1 MNDFKLTIPKPCT
14 ENWKAFTPTST
25 GGFCENCQKNVI
37 DFTKMS
43 EKEIIDFFEKKPAH
57 TCGRFNPAQL
67 KDYEKEIL
75 TKPQSKY
82 QLLKAG
88 FLSLLLMGGGKE
100 LMAQQQRSKTNIEQS
115 IHNNYQDKLTQKTE
129 EEGITVEGTV
139 FSKEYDEPLP
149 GVGVLIKGTSTGT
162 YTDIEGQFKLQNL
175 EVGDILIFSYIG
187 YQHKE
192 VKVTSKN
199 ITEFVMTMD
208 LELVC
213 EMMGEVAV
221 EGLYES
227 KKQSGFS
234 KFFSGITQIFK

>member
-43 EKEIIDFFEKKPAH
+43 EKEIIDFFKNKPAH

-67 KDYEKEIL
+67 KIYEKEIL
-75 TKPQSKY
+75 EKPQSKY

-115 IHNNYQDKLTQKTE
+115 IHNNHQDKSTQETE
-129 EEGITVEGTV
+129 EKGITVEGTV
-139 FSKEYDEPLP
+139 ISKEDNSLFP
-149 GVGVLIKGTSTGT
+149 GVSVIIKGTSLGT
-162 YTDIEGQFKLQNL
+162 QTDINGKFKLQNL
-175 EVGDILIFSYIG
+175 KEGDVLIFMYIG
-187 YQHKE
+187 C
-192 VKVTSKN
+192 VTQN
-199 ITEFVMTMD
+199 IMVDGDLSQNIIITMRYD
-208 LELVC
+208 SCELL
-213 EMMGEVAV
+213 GEVAV